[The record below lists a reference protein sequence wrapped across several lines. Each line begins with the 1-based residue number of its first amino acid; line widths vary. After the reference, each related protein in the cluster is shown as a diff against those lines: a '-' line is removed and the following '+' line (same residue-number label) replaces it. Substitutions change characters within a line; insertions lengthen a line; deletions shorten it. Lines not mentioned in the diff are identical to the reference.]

1 MFQLKRLLPSYS
13 SSKPQLET
21 PPELDTPGGEN
32 VEVNT
37 GRIYLE
43 FTVEEQLLFE
53 RRYEEGYDVCD
64 DRYSA
69 WLVQERG
76 LSPCSSMIM
85 CPQVDI
91 PSLSDHPLS
100 LDPTIKTPPSSSP
113 PVSSYIDCSH
123 YYFTYS

>member
-1 MFQLKRLLPSYS
+1 MAKIFTSGHSKVGFDRTPRTPPGYGYASYS

-21 PPELDTPGGEN
+21 PPELDTPGKEN

-64 DRYSA
+64 DKYSA

-85 CPQVDI
+85 CP
-91 PSLSDHPLS
+91 
-100 LDPTIKTPPSSSP
+100 
-113 PVSSYIDCSH
+113 
-123 YYFTYS
+123 